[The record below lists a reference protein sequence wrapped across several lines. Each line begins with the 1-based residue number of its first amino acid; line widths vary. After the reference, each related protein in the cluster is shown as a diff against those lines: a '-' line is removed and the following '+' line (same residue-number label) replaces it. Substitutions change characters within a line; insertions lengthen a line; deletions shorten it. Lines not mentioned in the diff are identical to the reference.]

1 MHSMNEA
8 KLSRRSSHEGSCS
21 AHFSSGKRSMNDS
34 KLSRRSSHEG
44 SSTARS
50 SMARS
55 SSWDTNAFDEKMKE
69 GKWKGETK
77 KASRVQDL
85 SVNLN
90 SSHHPTEGGEKK
102 SESWPFDSSPCR
114 LFGGKNTKTSDHA
127 MNKELFK
134 TEFESKTVS
143 DDDDDELDTGLSTDE
158 DGMSFGEDEI
168 EVEEKELEVCEE
180 ADEEETETDEEPQP
194 PVPTIEKAFKRGPK
208 QRSSR
213 EMSSFNKSS
222 RSVESTRS
230 SESKESA
237 GPRRRLKRSDSDRR
251 LKKTSKSK
259 DELGAASC
267 HPKIESKGKR
277 RSSRKSSPQTL
288 AVTVHG
294 GDMPRKSRH
303 LARVKSSDG
312 LEDMRPR
319 KDDNTG
325 SFQGGDLIRATRSSR
340 KGDRKSSTITK
351 TDRRTRLT
359 RAMST
364 DNVQRP
370 DEFSSSRSRDKDSD
384 HHKNANSEGTEVMT
398 RQRTI
403 ATAPQ
408 DSSHSSSSK
417 TRRAARPGLERKSSP
432 RSIKSKDKDKSS
444 QHSKSTSRA
453 RDESESEA
461 SMGEGIKKKAVSR
474 SGKRPTNISETPETP
489 PRRDLMVLLRT
500 QKKVQPADLM
510 DKENRR
516 LLHFLAYEHK
526 IGINLK
532 ELRRSVS
539 TDA

>member
-1 MHSMNEA
+1 MLSVQANYPTKAPPQAHPQPTLDPSHGKRSMNEA
-8 KLSRRSSHEGSCS
+8 KLSRRSSHEGSSS
-21 AHFSSGKRSMNDS
+21 AH
-34 KLSRRSSHEG
+34 
-44 SSTARS
+44 
-50 SMARS
+50 S
-55 SSWDTNAFDEKMKE
+55 SSWDTNVFDEQMKE

-85 SVNLN
+85 AMNLN

-143 DDDDDELDTGLSTDE
+143 DDDDELDTGLSTDD
-158 DGMSFGEDEI
+158 DGVSFGEDEI

-180 ADEEETETDEEPQP
+180 ADEEETETAEEPQP

-251 LKKTSKSK
+251 LKKSSKSK

-288 AVTVHG
+288 AATVHG

-312 LEDMRPR
+312 LEDMRPP

-340 KGDRKSSTITK
+340 KGDRKSSTTTK
-351 TDRRTRLT
+351 TDRRARLT

-364 DNVQRP
+364 ANVQRP

-384 HHKNANSEGTEVMT
+384 HYKNSNSEGTEVVT

-403 ATAPQ
+403 AATPQ
-408 DSSHSSSSK
+408 DSTHSSSSK
-417 TRRAARPGLERKSSP
+417 TRRAARPGLERKNSL
-432 RSIKSKDKDKSS
+432 RSMKSKDKDKYS
-444 QHSKSTSRA
+444 QRSKSTSRA

-461 SMGEGIKKKAVSR
+461 SMGEGLKKKAVSR
-474 SGKRPTNISETPETP
+474 SGKRPTNISETPEAP
-489 PRRDLMVLLRT
+489 PRRDLMVLLRA